1 MDKRFWISGVV
12 MTIATMVLGFVIHG
26 TLLKADYAALP
37 NIMRSEAESMN
48 YFHWMIVAHVLM
60 GFALTWIYR
69 QGIDSGK
76 SPLGQGLRFGLA
88 IICLMTIPMFLIYY
102 AVQQLPAALVQ
113 KQIVLE
119 VIGML
124 LLGVLVAY
132 LNPRSR
138 TS

>member
-12 MTIATMVLGFVIHG
+12 MSLASMALGFIVHG
-26 TLLKADYAALP
+26 TLLHDDYAALGTM
-37 NIMRSEAESMN
+37 MRPEAEANN

-69 QGIDSGK
+69 QGIDRSKGTI
-76 SPLGQGLRFGLA
+76 SQGLRFGLA

-102 AVQQLPAALVQ
+102 VVMPFPAALVQ
-113 KQIVLE
+113 KQIAFE

-124 LLGVLVAY
+124 LLGVLVAW